1 MAFVFV
7 ILFFAAI
14 VGIFRP
20 YKFLQH
26 SKRWHYGLATLVSF
40 IAIGITAPDRPQAND
55 QSAQNEN
62 TKAAADSGDETARIK
77 QDKLPKSKWTYDT
90 QKDEMRGKVGKYA
103 TLKSENTINFEFP
116 YGEQPGVL
124 TIRQDPQ
131 FGLDAM
137 FSVPSGQILCHGFG
151 DSYINVKFD
160 DGAIQ
165 RFNCTSSS
173 DGSSEVAF
181 MSNPKQFI
189 SALRTAKRAVIEA
202 EFYQAG
208 RQQYVFE
215 TQSFIWEN

>member
-14 VGIFRP
+14 FGIFRP
-20 YKFLQH
+20 YKFLQN
-26 SKRWHYGLATLVSF
+26 SKRWHYGLATLISF
-40 IAIGITAPDRPQAND
+40 IAIGVTAPDQPQISD
-55 QSAQNEN
+55 QSSQKVN
-62 TKAAADSGDETARIK
+62 TTDADDPKEETGGAK

-103 TLKSENTINFEFP
+103 TLKSENTIKFEFP

-151 DSYINVKFD
+151 DSYVNVKFD
-160 DGAIQ
+160 EGAIR

-189 SALRTAKRAVIEA
+189 SALKTAKRVVIEA

-208 RQQYVFE
+208 RQQYIFE